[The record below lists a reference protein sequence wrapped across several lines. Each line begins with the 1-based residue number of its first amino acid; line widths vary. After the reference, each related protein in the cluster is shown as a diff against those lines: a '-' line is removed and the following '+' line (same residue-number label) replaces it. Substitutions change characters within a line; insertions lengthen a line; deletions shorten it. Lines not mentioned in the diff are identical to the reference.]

1 MNTIQEWLKLS
12 DRTKQNIFEETA
24 RAVGL
29 PNAAAVE
36 KDWWVVRT
44 LELVFKSSI
53 AQHTVFKG
61 GTSLSKA
68 WGLTDRFSED
78 IDLALNRS
86 FLGFVKTDLE
96 MTGSQVSKLR
106 RHSVKFI
113 SKKFFPEMQTL
124 FIEAGF
130 KEVTLKLGEIKNP
143 DDDPIVIEVYYKS
156 VTEAIEYIQPRVVI
170 EIGSRSLI
178 EPCSDRGFK
187 SLVGEHFHDRPFAD
201 ENITIPTVNPE
212 RTFLEKMFLLHER
225 FQKVKEAANV
235 DRRSRHLYDLEKL
248 MDTEFAKNALN
259 DKVLYDT
266 IVEHRSKLTAERGI
280 DYANH
285 TPSKIN
291 IIPPEEIRA
300 EWEKDYKFMQ
310 ESMLF
315 NPSLSFDKLLNRM
328 QELKTRINNIPN
340 PSL

>member
-1 MNTIQEWLKLS
+1 MDTIREWLKLS

-24 RAVGL
+24 KAFGL

-44 LELVFKSSI
+44 LELVFKSTI
-53 AQHTVFKG
+53 AKHTVFKG

-68 WGLTDRFSED
+68 WGLIDRFSED

-86 FLGFVKTDLE
+86 FLGFNKKDQE
-96 MTGSQVSKLR
+96 ITGSQVSKLR

-113 SKKFFPEMQTL
+113 SEKFFPEMQKL
-124 FIEAGF
+124 FIEGGF
-130 KEVTLKLGEIKNP
+130 EDVTLNLGEIKN
-143 DDDPIVIEVYYKS
+143 DDSDPIIIEVYYKT
-156 VTEAIEYIQPRVVI
+156 VTDKIEYIQPRVLI

-178 EPCSDRGFK
+178 EPCTNREFK

-212 RTFLEKMFLLHER
+212 RTFLEKVFLLHEK
-225 FQKVKEAANV
+225 FQLVKEGTKV
-235 DRRSRHLYDLEKL
+235 ERRSRHLYDLEKL
-248 MDTEFAKNALN
+248 MDTDYAKNALK

-266 IVEHRSKLTAERGI
+266 LVEHRSKLTAERGI

-291 IIPPEEIRA
+291 IIPPEDIKG
-300 EWEKDYKFMQ
+300 EWEKDYKTMQ

-315 NPSLSFDKLLNRM
+315 NPSLSFDNLLDRM
-328 QELKTRINNIPN
+328 QELKMRINNIKY
-340 PSL
+340 SSI